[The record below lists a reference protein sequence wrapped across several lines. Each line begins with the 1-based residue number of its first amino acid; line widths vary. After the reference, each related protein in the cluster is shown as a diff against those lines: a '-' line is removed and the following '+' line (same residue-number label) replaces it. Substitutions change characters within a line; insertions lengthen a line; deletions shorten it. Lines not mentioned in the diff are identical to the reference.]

1 MTDLETLRRLM
12 PPRAEPDTS
21 VDWSLMSRS
30 WGTEFPSDYRAF
42 MEVYGPGAINNFF
55 QVLLPEPHA
64 EELTSPYGG
73 MLVETLNA
81 EDAWANRRKEPELE
95 GTQPRLIAWGA
106 DAGADIVCWD
116 TSGDDPAAWPVLVSD
131 RGDAIWRRYDC
142 GMVEFLVRVLRAE
155 FPACPLSGLSLWGRH
170 PALFLSE
177 SEEERLLE
185 QGTDPW
191 AEMTGHQPTGPT
203 D

>member
-1 MTDLETLRRLM
+1 MNDLDTLRRLM
-12 PPRAEPDTS
+12 PPKAEPTAS
-21 VDWSLMSRS
+21 ADWSLISRS
-30 WGTEFPSDYRAF
+30 WGTEFPPDYRAF
-42 MEVYGPGAINNFF
+42 MDVYGNGAINNFF
-55 QVLLPEPHA
+55 VVLLPEPKA

-81 EDAWANRRKEPELE
+81 EDAWAKRRKEPELE
-95 GTQPRLIAWGA
+95 GTEPRLIAWGA

-116 TSGDDPAAWPVLVSD
+116 ASGDDPAAWPVLVYN

-155 FPACPLSGLSLWGRH
+155 FAECPLSDLSLWGRH

-185 QGTDPW
+185 QGIDPW
-191 AEMTGHQPTGPT
+191 AG
-203 D
+203 

>member
-1 MTDLETLRRLM
+1 MVTLSEIQGLLGE
-12 PPRAEPDTS
+12 PRFN
-21 VDWSLMSRS
+21 WS
-30 WGTEFPSDYRAF
+30 
-42 MEVYGPGAINNFF
+42 
-55 QVLLPEPHA
+55 
-64 EELTSPYGG
+64 
-73 MLVETLNA
+73 ETLNA
-81 EDAWANRRKEPELE
+81 EDNWVNFGKEPELE
-95 GTQPRLIAWGA
+95 GAEPRLIAWGA

-116 TSGDDPAAWPVLVSD
+116 ASGDDPAAWPVLVYE

-185 QGTDPW
+185 QGIDPW
-191 AEMTGHQPTGPT
+191 AR
-203 D
+203 